1 MADIIRSQFRLPRL
15 LHLQLKAT
23 AEANGRSLNAE
34 AVAQLSRALS
44 MPEDVIAQAK
54 SSAPTASQLAEVLGR
69 IPLRNILTAEEV
81 DTIATRLQTLLA
93 GDN

>member
-1 MADIIRSQFRLPRL
+1 MDDIIRSQFRLPRP

-23 AEANGRSLNAE
+23 ARANGRSLNAE

-54 SSAPTASQLAEVLGR
+54 SAAPTASQLAEVLGR

-93 GDN
+93 SDS